1 MRKKRDSAREGEVWE
16 SGEWRVSLR
25 FWPGVDDWSSSNF
38 SVVFITELFGI
49 LVSISIL
56 YWYFIF
62 KNWVFYIFK
71 TKQRAALSPSLNK
84 II

>member
-1 MRKKRDSAREGEVWE
+1 M
-16 SGEWRVSLR
+16 GEWRVSLR

-62 KNWVFYIFK
+62 KELGFLYI
-71 TKQRAALSPSLNK
+71 QN
-84 II
+84 